1 MALIVISRE
10 ISTTTNHPVLYEHK
24 TTTGVNPRSAVV
36 LIENSGGYPTVRKSK
51 RSPGDLR
58 PVSQS
63 LIRVES
69 IGAISHAP
77 NDRGL
82 IAMENPGAK

>member
-1 MALIVISRE
+1 MVKLNWIMDCYI
-10 ISTTTNHPVLYEHK
+10 
-24 TTTGVNPRSAVV
+24 NPRRAVV
-36 LIENSGGYPTVRKSK
+36 TIGHNGGYPAVRKIE

-58 PVSQS
+58 PVLESE
-63 LIRVES
+63 IRVES